1 MLKWITDYISYVEKR
16 PQDFNRDIKDNI
28 RQIKELISRKT
39 IFYKESDPIA
49 FEELCRTCFK
59 HREGVLSGKPMILNM
74 EQKYIAS
81 CLLGIKVYDEKKKKY
96 LRYFNELDLFVARKW
111 GKDHFIAPLICYFI
125 GLDREPNAWGQ
136 ILAENAQQSYRTF
149 EIVENEI
156 KNPPLNQVFYKVG
169 SKEKRTIKC
178 KINDGKLEYLS
189 GRIKGKDGSNC
200 SVGVV
205 NECHE
210 VTNFN
215 QYNAIKTSMG
225 AREQPM
231 MLVISS
237 AGITPDSLYESILDR
252 NRKFLRKAKLGKND
266 RIFALMYGIDDD
278 DDVEDESCWIKAN
291 PAMYEGRPTL
301 KFLQEQWQQMKDDP
315 IMRNTFISKHLN
327 RQIGA
332 SVNYYSLPDI
342 KNCMMQEITKDQ
354 IYDTYA
360 TGGVDLSSTTDLCN
374 ATAKILGKNG
384 ISYILQAYFLPSEC
398 IDKNSEKDKRDYRSM
413 TYVSGENEI
422 TQRLMIITPGTTV
435 DYRYITKWFTTLRDE
450 YKVTFLKIGY
460 DKAMSNY
467 WVADMVENG
476 FTHEV
481 VKFDKDNRVESRDDG
496 ILTPCYQGVGLDPA
510 IRMAKTLF
518 ELGKYVIDKNNV
530 LLPYCFWNV
539 SVKNNNDN
547 KLSVSKAK
555 STGHIDGC
563 IGVFNSE
570 IAYTR
575 AKEIYQESIPEY
587 FEI

>member
-1 MLKWITDYISYVEKR
+1 MLKYITDYIKYVEKY
-16 PQDFNRDIKDNI
+16 PLNFNRDVRDNI
-28 RQIKELISRKT
+28 RQIKELISRKN
-39 IFYKESDPIA
+39 IFYKESDPNCFIQ
-49 FEELCRTCFK
+49 FCETCFK
-59 HREGVLSGKPMILNM
+59 HREGVLAGKPIILNM

-111 GKDHFIAPLICYFI
+111 GKDHFIAPLICYFM

-156 KNPPLNQVFYKVG
+156 KNPPLNEVFYKVG

-278 DDVEDESCWIKAN
+278 DDIEDESCWIKAN

-315 IMRNTFISKHLN
+315 IMRNTFVSKHLN

-384 ISYILQAYFLPSEC
+384 ISYILQAYFLPSDC
-398 IDKNSEKDKRDYRSM
+398 VDKNSEKDKRDYRSM

-422 TQRLMIITPGTTV
+422 TQRLMIITNGTTV
-435 DYRYITKWFTTLRDE
+435 DYHYVTQWFITLRDE
-450 YKVTFLKIGY
+450 YKVSFLKIGY

-467 WVADMVENG
+467 WIADMVENG

-510 IRMAKTLF
+510 IRMAKTLL
-518 ELGKYVIDKNNV
+518 ELGKYVIDKNNL

-575 AKEIYQESIPEY
+575 AKEIYQDAIPEY

>member
-1 MLKWITDYISYVEKR
+1 MLKWIQTYIQYVEKH
-16 PQDFNRDIKDNI
+16 PLNFNRDVRDNV
-28 RQIKELISRKT
+28 RQIKELLSRKS
-39 IFYKESDPIA
+39 IVYKEADPIA
-49 FEELCRTCFK
+49 FEQFCRLFK
-59 HREGVLSGKPMILNM
+59 HREGVLSGKPIILNM
-74 EQKYIAS
+74 EQRYIAG
-81 CLLGIKVYDEKKKKY
+81 CILGIKEWSNEYNCYV
-96 LRYFNELDLFVARKW
+96 RYFNEMDLFVARKW
-111 GKDHFIAPLICYFI
+111 GKDHFVAPLICYFL
-125 GLDREPNAWGQ
+125 GLDKEPSAWGQ
-136 ILAENAQQSYRTF
+136 IVAENSSQSLRTF
-149 EIVENEI
+149 EIVEKEI
-156 KNPPLNQVFYKVG
+156 KKEPLNQVFKKVG
-169 SKEKRTIKC
+169 SKEKKQILC
-178 KINDGKLEYLS
+178 SINDGKLEYLS
-189 GRIKGKDGSNC
+189 GRIKGKDGSNP
-200 SVGVV
+200 SFAVA
-205 NECHE
+205 NEIHE
-210 VTNFN
+210 ITNFN
-215 QYNAIKTSMG
+215 QYNALKSGMG
-225 AREQPM
+225 ARKQPM

-237 AGITPDSLYESILDR
+237 AGITPESLYESLLER
-252 NRKFLRKAKLGKND
+252 NRKFLRKLKLGKTD

-278 DDVEDESCWIKAN
+278 DDIEDESCWIKAN

-384 ISYILQAYFLPSEC
+384 ITYIVQAYFLPSDC
-398 IDKNSEKDKRDYRSM
+398 VDKNSEKDKRDYRSM

-422 TQRLMIITPGTTV
+422 TQRLMIITNSTTV
-435 DYRYITKWFTTLRDE
+435 DYHYVTQWFVTLRDE
-450 YKVTFLKIGY
+450 YKVSFLKIGY

-467 WVADMVENG
+467 WIADMVENG

-510 IRMAKTLF
+510 IRMSKTLF

-570 IAYTR
+570 IAYIR
-575 AKEIYQESIPEY
+575 AKEIYQDAIPEY

>member
-1 MLKWITDYISYVEKR
+1 MLKYITDYIKYVEKY
-16 PQDFNRDIKDNI
+16 PLNFNRDVRDNI
-28 RQIKELISRKT
+28 RQIKELISRKN
-39 IFYKESDPIA
+39 IFYKESDPNCFIQ
-49 FEELCRTCFK
+49 FCETCFK
-59 HREGVLSGKPMILNM
+59 HREGVLAGKPIILNM

-111 GKDHFIAPLICYFI
+111 GKDHFIAPLICYFM

-156 KNPPLNQVFYKVG
+156 KNPPLNEFFYKVG

-237 AGITPDSLYESILDR
+237 AGITPESLYESILER

-291 PAMYEGRPTL
+291 PAMYEGRPTM

-384 ISYILQAYFLPSEC
+384 ISYILQAYFLPSDC
-398 IDKNSEKDKRDYRSM
+398 VDKNSEKDKRDYRSM

-422 TQRLMIITPGTTV
+422 TQRLMIITNGTTV
-435 DYRYITKWFTTLRDE
+435 DYHYVTQWFTTLRDE
-450 YKVTFLKIGY
+450 YKVTFLNIGY

-467 WVADMVENG
+467 WIADMVEKG
-476 FTHEV
+476 FTHEI

-575 AKEIYQESIPEY
+575 AKEIYQEAIPEY

>member
-1 MLKWITDYISYVEKR
+1 MLKWITTYIEYVKKHS
-16 PQDFNRDIKDNI
+16 QDFNRDVKDNV
-28 RQIKELISRKT
+28 RQIEELIKRKD
-39 IFYKESDPIA
+39 IVYKDADPTA

-59 HREGVLSGKPMILNM
+59 HREGVLAGKPLVLNM
-74 EQKYIAS
+74 EQRYIAS
-81 CLLGIKVYDEKKKKY
+81 CVLGIKEWSKEYNCYV
-96 LRYFNELDLFVARKW
+96 RYFNELDLFVARKW
-111 GKDHFIAPLICYFI
+111 GKDHFIAPLIAYFL
-125 GLDREPNAWGQ
+125 GLDKEPSAWGQ
-136 ILAENAQQSYRTF
+136 IVAENASQSSRTF
-149 EIVENEI
+149 EIVEKEI
-156 KNPPLNQVFYKVG
+156 KHQPLNQIFKKTG
-169 SKEKRTIKC
+169 SKEKRQIVC
-178 KINDGKLEYLS
+178 SINDGKLEYLS
-189 GRIKGKDGSNC
+189 GRIKGKDGANPSFA
-200 SVGVV
+200 VA
-205 NECHE
+205 NEVHE
-210 VTNFN
+210 ITNFN
-215 QYNAIKTSMG
+215 QYNALKSGMG
-225 AREQPM
+225 ARKQPM
-231 MLVISS
+231 MIVISS
-237 AGITPDSLYESILDR
+237 AGITPESLYESILER

-266 RIFALMYGIDDD
+266 RVFALMYGIDDD

-360 TGGVDLSSTTDLCN
+360 TGGVDLSSTTDLSN

-422 TQRLMIITPGTTV
+422 TQRLMIITNGTTV
-435 DYRYITKWFTTLRDE
+435 DYHYVTQWFTTLRDE

-467 WVADMVENG
+467 WIADMVENG

-575 AKEIYQESIPEY
+575 AKEIYQDAIPEY

>member
-1 MLKWITDYISYVEKR
+1 MLKWITTYIEYVKKHQ
-16 PQDFNRDIKDNI
+16 QDFNRDVKDNV
-28 RQIKELISRKT
+28 RQIEELIKRKD
-39 IFYKESDPIA
+39 IVYKDADPTA

-59 HREGVLSGKPMILNM
+59 HREGVLAGKPLILNM
-74 EQKYIAS
+74 EQRYIAS
-81 CLLGIKVYDEKKKKY
+81 CVLGIKEWSKEYNCYV
-96 LRYFNELDLFVARKW
+96 RYFNELDLFVARKW
-111 GKDHFIAPLICYFI
+111 GKDHFIAPLIAYFL
-125 GLDREPNAWGQ
+125 GLDKEPSAWGQ
-136 ILAENAQQSYRTF
+136 IVAENASQSSRTF
-149 EIVENEI
+149 EIVEKEI
-156 KNPPLNQVFYKVG
+156 KQPPLNQIFKKTG
-169 SKEKRTIKC
+169 SKEKRQIVC
-178 KINDGKLEYLS
+178 SINDGKLEYLS
-189 GRIKGKDGSNC
+189 GRIKGKDGANPSFA
-200 SVGVV
+200 VA
-205 NECHE
+205 NEVHE
-210 VTNFN
+210 ITNFN
-215 QYNAIKTSMG
+215 QYNALKSGMG
-225 AREQPM
+225 ARKQPM
-231 MLVISS
+231 MIVISS
-237 AGITPDSLYESILDR
+237 AGITPESLYESILER

-278 DDVEDESCWIKAN
+278 DDIEDESCWIKAN

-315 IMRNTFISKHLN
+315 IMRNTFVSKHLN

-384 ISYILQAYFLPSEC
+384 ITYIVQAYFLPSDC
-398 IDKNSEKDKRDYRSM
+398 VDKNSEKDKRDYRSM

-422 TQRLMIITPGTTV
+422 TQRLMIITNGTTV
-435 DYRYITKWFTTLRDE
+435 DYHYVTQWFITLRDE
-450 YKVTFLKIGY
+450 YKVSFLKIGY

-467 WVADMVENG
+467 WIADMVENG

-510 IRMAKTLF
+510 IRMAKTLL
-518 ELGKYVIDKNNV
+518 ELGKYVIDKNNL

-575 AKEIYQESIPEY
+575 AKEIYQDAIPEY

>member
-1 MLKWITDYISYVEKR
+1 
-16 PQDFNRDIKDNI
+16 
-28 RQIKELISRKT
+28 
-39 IFYKESDPIA
+39 
-49 FEELCRTCFK
+49 
-59 HREGVLSGKPMILNM
+59 
-74 EQKYIAS
+74 
-81 CLLGIKVYDEKKKKY
+81 
-96 LRYFNELDLFVARKW
+96 
-111 GKDHFIAPLICYFI
+111 
-125 GLDREPNAWGQ
+125 
-136 ILAENAQQSYRTF
+136 
-149 EIVENEI
+149 
-156 KNPPLNQVFYKVG
+156 
-169 SKEKRTIKC
+169 
-178 KINDGKLEYLS
+178 
-189 GRIKGKDGSNC
+189 
-200 SVGVV
+200 
-205 NECHE
+205 
-210 VTNFN
+210 
-215 QYNAIKTSMG
+215 
-225 AREQPM
+225 
-231 MLVISS
+231 
-237 AGITPDSLYESILDR
+237 
-252 NRKFLRKAKLGKND
+252 
-266 RIFALMYGIDDD
+266 
-278 DDVEDESCWIKAN
+278 
-291 PAMYEGRPTL
+291 
-301 KFLQEQWQQMKDDP
+301 MKDDP

-422 TQRLMIITPGTTV
+422 TQRLMIITNGTTV
-435 DYRYITKWFTTLRDE
+435 DYHYVTQWFVNLRDE

-496 ILTPCYQGVGLDPA
+496 TLTPCYQGVGLDPA
-510 IRMAKTLF
+510 IRMSKTLF
-518 ELGKYVIDKNNV
+518 ELSKYVIDKNNV

-570 IAYTR
+570 IAYIR
-575 AKEIYQESIPEY
+575 AKEIYQEAIPEY

>member
-1 MLKWITDYISYVEKR
+1 MLKYITDYIKYVEKY
-16 PQDFNRDIKDNI
+16 PLNFNRDVRDNI
-28 RQIKELISRKT
+28 RQIKELISRKN
-39 IFYKESDPIA
+39 IFYKESDPNCFIQ
-49 FEELCRTCFK
+49 FCETCFK
-59 HREGVLSGKPMILNM
+59 HREGVLAGKPIILNM

-111 GKDHFIAPLICYFI
+111 GKDHFIAPLICYFM

-156 KNPPLNQVFYKVG
+156 KNPPLNEVFYKVG

-384 ISYILQAYFLPSEC
+384 ITYIVQAYFLPSEC

-422 TQRLMIITPGTTV
+422 TQRLMIITSGTTV
-435 DYRYITKWFTTLRDE
+435 DYHYVTQWFVNLRDE

-570 IAYTR
+570 IAYIR

>member
-1 MLKWITDYISYVEKR
+1 MLKYITDYIKYVEKY
-16 PQDFNRDIKDNI
+16 PLNFNRDVRDNI
-28 RQIKELISRKT
+28 RQIKELISRKN
-39 IFYKESDPIA
+39 IFYKESDPNCFIQ
-49 FEELCRTCFK
+49 FCETCFK
-59 HREGVLSGKPMILNM
+59 HREGVLAGKPIILNM

-111 GKDHFIAPLICYFI
+111 GKDHFIAPLICYFM

-156 KNPPLNQVFYKVG
+156 KNPPLNEFFYKVG

-237 AGITPDSLYESILDR
+237 AGITPESLYESILER

-291 PAMYEGRPTL
+291 PAMYEGRPTM

-384 ISYILQAYFLPSEC
+384 ISYILQAYFLPSDC
-398 IDKNSEKDKRDYRSM
+398 VDKNSEKDKRDYRSM

-422 TQRLMIITPGTTV
+422 TQRLMIITNGTTV
-435 DYRYITKWFTTLRDE
+435 DYHYVTQWFTTLRDE

-467 WVADMVENG
+467 WIADMVEKG
-476 FTHEV
+476 FTHEI

-575 AKEIYQESIPEY
+575 AKEIYQEAIPEY

>member
-16 PQDFNRDIKDNI
+16 PQDFNRDVKDNI

-39 IFYKESDPIA
+39 IFYKEADPIA

-59 HREGVLSGKPMILNM
+59 HREGVLAGKPMILNM
-74 EQKYIAS
+74 EQKYIAG
-81 CLLGIKVYDEKKKKY
+81 CLLGLKVYDEKKKKY

-156 KNPPLNQVFYKVG
+156 KNPPLNQVFYKAG

-360 TGGVDLSSTTDLCN
+360 TGGVDLSSTTDLSN

-384 ISYILQAYFLPSEC
+384 ISYILQAYFLPSDC
-398 IDKNSEKDKRDYRSM
+398 VDKNSEKDKRDYRSM

-422 TQRLMIITPGTTV
+422 TQRLMIITNGTTV
-435 DYRYITKWFTTLRDE
+435 DYHYVTQWFTTLRDE

-467 WVADMVENG
+467 WIADMVENG

-570 IAYTR
+570 IAYIR
-575 AKEIYQESIPEY
+575 AKEIYQEAIPEY

>member
-1 MLKWITDYISYVEKR
+1 MLKYITDYIKYVEKY
-16 PQDFNRDIKDNI
+16 PLNFNRDVRDNI
-28 RQIKELISRKT
+28 RQIKELISRKN
-39 IFYKESDPIA
+39 IFYKESDPNCFIQ
-49 FEELCRTCFK
+49 FCETCFK
-59 HREGVLSGKPMILNM
+59 HREGVLAGKPIILNM

-111 GKDHFIAPLICYFI
+111 GKDHFIAPLICYFM

-156 KNPPLNQVFYKVG
+156 KNPPLNEVFYKVG

-384 ISYILQAYFLPSEC
+384 ITYIVQAYFLPSDC
-398 IDKNSEKDKRDYRSM
+398 VDKNSEKDKRDYRSM

-422 TQRLMIITPGTTV
+422 TQRLMIITNGTTV
-435 DYRYITKWFTTLRDE
+435 DYHYVTQWFITLRDE
-450 YKVTFLKIGY
+450 YKVSFLKIGY

-467 WVADMVENG
+467 WIADMVENG

-510 IRMAKTLF
+510 IRMAKTLL
-518 ELGKYVIDKNNV
+518 ELGKYVIDKNNL

-575 AKEIYQESIPEY
+575 AKEIYQDAIPEY

>member
-1 MLKWITDYISYVEKR
+1 MLKYITDYIKYVEKY
-16 PQDFNRDIKDNI
+16 PLNFNRDVRDNI
-28 RQIKELISRKT
+28 RQIKELISRKN
-39 IFYKESDPIA
+39 IFYKESDPNCFIQ
-49 FEELCRTCFK
+49 FCETCFK
-59 HREGVLSGKPMILNM
+59 HREGVLAGKPIILNM

-111 GKDHFIAPLICYFI
+111 GKDHFIAPLICYFM

-156 KNPPLNQVFYKVG
+156 KNPPLNEVFYKVG

-327 RQIGA
+327 RQVGSA
-332 SVNYYSLPDI
+332 MNFYNLGSI
-342 KNCMMQEITKDQ
+342 KECMQEITKDQ

-374 ATAKILGKNG
+374 TTAKILGNDG

-398 IDKNSEKDKRDYRSM
+398 VQKNSEKDKRDYESM

-435 DYRYITKWFTTLRDE
+435 DYHYVTQWFCMLRDE
-450 YKVTFLKIGY
+450 YQVTFLKIGY

-476 FTHEV
+476 FTHEI

-496 ILTPCYQGVGLDPA
+496 VLTPCYQGVGLDPA

-518 ELGKYVIDKNNV
+518 ELGKYVVDKNNV

-539 SVKNNNDN
+539 AVKNNNDN

-570 IAYTR
+570 IAYIR

-587 FEI
+587 FKI

>member
-1 MLKWITDYISYVEKR
+1 MLKWITTYIEYVKKHQ
-16 PQDFNRDIKDNI
+16 QDFNRDVKDNV
-28 RQIKELISRKT
+28 RQIEELIKRKD
-39 IFYKESDPIA
+39 IVYKDADPTA

-59 HREGVLSGKPMILNM
+59 HREGVLAGKPIILNM

-111 GKDHFIAPLICYFI
+111 GKDHFIAPLICYFM

-156 KNPPLNQVFYKVG
+156 KNPPLNEVFYKVG

-384 ISYILQAYFLPSEC
+384 ITYIVQAYFLPSDC
-398 IDKNSEKDKRDYRSM
+398 VDKNSEKDKRDYRSM

-422 TQRLMIITPGTTV
+422 TQRLMIITNGTTV
-435 DYRYITKWFTTLRDE
+435 DYRYVTQWFITLRDE
-450 YKVTFLKIGY
+450 YKVSFLKIGY

-467 WVADMVENG
+467 WIADMVENG

-510 IRMAKTLF
+510 IRMAKTLL
-518 ELGKYVIDKNNV
+518 ELGKYVIDKNNL

-575 AKEIYQESIPEY
+575 AKEIYQDSIPEY

>member
-1 MLKWITDYISYVEKR
+1 MLKYITDYIKYVEKY
-16 PQDFNRDIKDNI
+16 PLNFNRDVRDNI
-28 RQIKELISRKT
+28 RQIKELISRKN
-39 IFYKESDPIA
+39 IFYKESDPNCFIQ
-49 FEELCRTCFK
+49 FCETCFK
-59 HREGVLSGKPMILNM
+59 HREGVLAGKPIILNM

-111 GKDHFIAPLICYFI
+111 GKDHFIAPLICYFM

-156 KNPPLNQVFYKVG
+156 KNPPLNEVFYKVG

-237 AGITPDSLYESILDR
+237 AGITPESLYESILDR

-384 ISYILQAYFLPSEC
+384 ITYIVQAYFLPSEC
-398 IDKNSEKDKRDYRSM
+398 VQKNSEKDKRDYESM

-435 DYRYITKWFTTLRDE
+435 DYHYVTQWFVTLRDE

-467 WVADMVENG
+467 WIADMVENG
-476 FTHEV
+476 FTHEI

-496 ILTPCYQGVGLDPA
+496 VLTPCYQGVGLDPA

-570 IAYTR
+570 IAYIR
-575 AKEIYQESIPEY
+575 AKEIYQEAIPEY